1 MKRKTTAIFGVLSA
15 LLLLSVAAVYAH
27 TGSQENT
34 PSTQSFD
41 GMMLD
46 ANEMDEMHD
55 LMTEGLDPELKEQM
69 DIIHDGCTSHFKSQG
84 NNEEYMGEVNM
95 MAGRSFNGM
104 MGMGGMMG

>member
-34 PSTQSFD
+34 RSST
-41 GMMLD
+41 GWMMD
-46 ANEMDEMHD
+46 VDEMDEMHD

-69 DIIHDGCTSHFKSQG
+69 DIMHDACTSHFKEEG
-84 NNEEYMGEVNM
+84 NNEEYIGEVNM
-95 MAGRSFNGM
+95 MAGRTFNGM
-104 MGMGGMMG
+104 MGMRGMMG